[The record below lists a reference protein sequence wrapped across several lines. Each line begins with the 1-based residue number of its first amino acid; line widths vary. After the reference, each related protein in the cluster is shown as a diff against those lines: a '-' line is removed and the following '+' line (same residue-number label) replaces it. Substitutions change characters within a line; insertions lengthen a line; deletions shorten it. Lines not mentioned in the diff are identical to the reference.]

1 MIALGETER
10 DVIGFTVA
18 QEVMLFTVVLVSDDV
33 LGDAN
38 DGARVESRRDLCLKL
53 D

>member
-1 MIALGETER
+1 VDHLASGI
-10 DVIGFTVA
+10 IHS
-18 QEVMLFTVVLVSDDV
+18 LFTVVLVSDDV